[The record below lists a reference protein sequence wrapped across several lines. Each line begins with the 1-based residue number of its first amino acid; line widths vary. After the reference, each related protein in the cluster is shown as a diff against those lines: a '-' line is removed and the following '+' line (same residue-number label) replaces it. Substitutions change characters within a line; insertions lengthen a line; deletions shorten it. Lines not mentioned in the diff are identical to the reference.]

1 MSILNWNECFSE
13 QARRC
18 VRVDY
23 SSLHVPH
30 DPMELDQDVAHISL
44 GNGFLVDIEWSD
56 ETEEYI
62 VTLSRFFFENILV
75 VRRLQDVDKVVDL
88 VVNWAEITIAL

>member
-1 MSILNWNECFSE
+1 
-13 QARRC
+13 
-18 VRVDY
+18 
-23 SSLHVPH
+23 
-30 DPMELDQDVAHISL
+30 MELDQDVAHISL